1 MAAADDDPPGT
12 SGDGGSPVTVVAEN
26 TQVEDAPSGNRRNL
40 AFITIVL
47 GMLLAALDQT
57 IVATALPTIVADLGG
72 GGHMSWVVTAYLLTE
87 TLATVLAGK
96 FGDLFGRKLV
106 FQVSA
111 AVFVIG
117 SFFCGFASDMGWLIA
132 MRAVQGVG
140 AGGLT
145 VTATAL
151 IADIIPLR
159 DRGRYQGMIGAVFGV
174 TTVIG
179 PLLGGLFTDH
189 LSWRWAFYVNVPIA
203 AVVIAVA
210 FRTLPSIRTA
220 SRPVIDYLGIV
231 VISLGA
237 TGLTLATSWGGTTY
251 PWDSPVIIG
260 LFVASVAA
268 VGLFILVERQAP
280 EPMLPMRLFRNSVFA
295 LSTVISFVV
304 GFAMLGSMTFL
315 PTFLQYVQ
323 GVDATSSG
331 LRTLPMVIGL
341 LVTSI
346 LAGNTVSRTGKYK
359 PFPIVGGAVMALGMF
374 LLSLMDAQTSVLV
387 SSLYLLVLGAGIGLC
402 MQVLTLI
409 VQNTADYRDLGVAT
423 SGVTFFRTMGSSFG
437 TAIFGSIYANQLA
450 GHLAVALAAT
460 PGVDQRALTSPGAV
474 HSLPAAQAA
483 PIIEAYSETVQ
494 TLFRAGV
501 PVALVAAVLGLFLK
515 QVPLRGVAK
524 AGANDVGD
532 GFAMPEAR
540 SSQDRL
546 EVAIARL
553 MQQQGRGAG
562 PGILAAA
569 HTSLDLAE
577 AWCVN
582 QVHVHLQVTGRATL
596 TDIAEHVHVPGA
608 VLWPAFA
615 RTISAGYL
623 RSDGERLWL
632 TPAGDRESQKVT
644 ESFLAWL
651 SARLSGWAADGS
663 PSHTELMTAL
673 TGLAS
678 RFLVE
683 DGYAN
688 RRALREPAALT
699 SS

>member
-1 MAAADDDPPGT
+1 MTSVVENTEVDAAA
-12 SGDGGSPVTVVAEN
+12 GGVGGRNIAFATVA
-26 TQVEDAPSGNRRNL
+26 
-40 AFITIVL
+40 L

-72 GGHMSWVVTAYLLTE
+72 AGHMSWVVTSYLLTE
-87 TLATVLAGK
+87 TIATVLAGK

-106 FQVSA
+106 FQVSC

-117 SFFCGFASDMGWLIA
+117 SFFCGFADDMGWLIA
-132 MRAVQGVG
+132 MRAVQGIG

-159 DRGRYQGMIGAVFGV
+159 DRGRYQGMIGAIFGV
-174 TTVIG
+174 TTVVG

-203 AVVIAVA
+203 AVVIAIA
-210 FRTLPSIRTA
+210 FRALPSVRSTA
-220 SRPVIDYLGIV
+220 RPVIDYLGIV

-251 PWDSPVIIG
+251 PWGSAVIIG
-260 LFVASVAA
+260 LFIASAA
-268 VGLFILVERQAP
+268 ALGLFVLVERRAKD
-280 EPMLPMRLFRNSVFA
+280 PMLPPRLFRNSVFS

-304 GFAMLGSMTFL
+304 GFAMLGSMTYL

-323 GVDATSSG
+323 GVDATTSG
-331 LRTLPMVIGL
+331 LRTLPMVVGL

-346 LAGNTVSRTGKYK
+346 LAGNTVSRTGVYK

-387 SSLYLLVLGAGIGLC
+387 SSLYLLVLGAGIGLS

-437 TAIFGSIYANQLA
+437 AAVFGTIYANELSA
-450 GHLAVALAAT
+450 NLAVALAAA
-460 PGVDQRALTSPGAV
+460 PGVDAAALNSPAAL
-474 HSLPAAQAA
+474 HRLPAAQAA
-483 PIIEAYSETVQ
+483 PIVDAYAETVQ
-494 TLFRAGV
+494 TLFRTGI
-501 PVALVAAVLGLFLK
+501 PVALVALVLALFLK
-515 QVPLRGVAK
+515 QVPLRGTA
-524 AGANDVGD
+524 ASGANDVGG

-540 SSQDRL
+540 SSRDLL
-546 EVAIARL
+546 ELAIARL
-553 MQQQGRGAG
+553 FRAQGPGAA
-562 PGILAAA
+562 PGILAGA
-569 HTSLDLAE
+569 HSTLDLAE
-577 AWCVN
+577 MWCVN
-582 QVHVHLQVTGRATL
+582 QVHVRLLVTGQARL
-596 TDIAEHVHVPGA
+596 TDIAEHFAVPAA

-623 RSDGERLWL
+623 RSDGERMWL
-632 TPAGDRESQKVT
+632 TPAGDGEVRKVT
-644 ESFLAWL
+644 ESLLGWL
-651 SARLSGWAADGS
+651 TVRLSGWTTDGS
-663 PSHTELMTAL
+663 PSHADLLAAL
-673 TGLAS
+673 EGLA
-678 RFLVE
+678 RRLLIE
-683 DGYAN
+683 DGY
-688 RRALREPAALT
+688 RDRGPLREPAAIG